1 MPQPASPVEQ
11 ARARIA
17 LMSAAT
23 SRRLAIA
30 SAVYRP
36 CLKALLLPFGAIQEL
51 YDYDIPAI
59 GIRSE
64 GDKVMRMSAIQELY
78 DYDIPA
84 IGIRSEGDKVM
95 RMSAQI
101 AKIEAGAVH
110 LPRQAAWL
118 DALKS
123 ELLAFP
129 QGLHDDQVD
138 SISQA
143 LNWISQPRRRLLFG
157 SV

>member
-36 CLKALLLPFGAIQEL
+36 CLKALLLPFG
-51 YDYDIPAI
+51 
-59 GIRSE
+59 
-64 GDKVMRMSAIQELY
+64 AIQELY